1 MMPSD
6 LFDPQLLG
14 IQSGMPGLQWPPV
27 AKASNAQLLA
37 LVQWLERS
45 QWLGACALQAGQ
57 LLQLKILLTHF
68 ERQSPWVQ
76 KRMALH
82 RCRADQLCR
91 SLERFTQWP
100 VTTRADVQRAGTAFH
115 SRVVPAAHKPVAA
128 KKTSG
133 STGQPVRVYRTA
145 VNQLFWLATTLRE
158 HLWHR
163 RDPKARLAVVRANL
177 AQAFDRQNWGS
188 PVGNLFDSG
197 PSHGMPVTTD
207 TQALLAWL
215 LRIEP
220 QYLLVY
226 PSVWSAILDQ
236 LPPGKGLQGLIQVRT
251 IGETLSDDLRSRTL
265 RQLGVPMVDTYSSE
279 EVGVIAIQCPH
290 SGLYHTMAEGL
301 IVEILTPDNQ
311 PCETGQV
318 GRVVVTD
325 LLNFASPMLR
335 YDIGD
340 YAEVGPACQCG
351 RGLSTL
357 KRVLGRERNM
367 VKLPGGRSHWP
378 LTGFHGFGSVAN
390 ITQYQLVQKSLDL
403 IEVCLVVDGQ
413 RLTLAHEQALS
424 EIISRSM
431 EHRFQY
437 RFVYFAEHIPKPAS
451 GKFEEFVSDI
461 QT

>member
-1 MMPSD
+1 MMPTD
-6 LFDPQLLG
+6 LFCAQLLG
-14 IQSGMPGLQWPPV
+14 IQSGIPGLQWPPV
-27 AKASNAQLLA
+27 VKASNAQLLA

-45 QWLGACALQAGQ
+45 QWLDASALQAGQ
-57 LLQLKILLTHF
+57 FSQLRILLTHF

-76 KRMALH
+76 KRMTLH
-82 RCRADQLCR
+82 GGTADQLCR
-91 SLERFTQWP
+91 SPETFTQWP
-100 VTTRADVQRAGTAFH
+100 VTMRADVQRAGADFH

-133 STGQPVRVYRTA
+133 STGQPVMVYRTA

-158 HLWHR
+158 HLWHG
-163 RDPKARLAVVRANL
+163 RDPKARLAIVRANL
-177 AQAFDRQNWGS
+177 AHAFDRHNWGS
-188 PVGNLFDSG
+188 PVGDLFDSG

-215 LRIEP
+215 LRIQP

-236 LPPGKGLQGLIQVRT
+236 LPPGKGLPGLVQVRT
-251 IGETLSDDLRSRTL
+251 IGETLRDDLRNRT
-265 RQLGVPMVDTYSSE
+265 REQLGVTMVDTYSSE

-301 IVEILTPDNQ
+301 IVEVLTHDRQ

-340 YAEVGPACQCG
+340 YAEVGPVCRCG

-367 VKLPGGRSHWP
+367 VKLPGGRGHWP
-378 LTGFHGFGSVAN
+378 LTGFHDFGSVAN

-403 IEVCLVVDGQ
+403 IEVSLVIVGQ
-413 RLTLAHEQALS
+413 PLTAADEQALS
-424 EIISRSM
+424 EIISRAM
-431 EHRFQY
+431 KHRFQY
-437 RFVYFAEHIPKPAS
+437 QFMYHAGRIPKPAS

-461 QT
+461 RT